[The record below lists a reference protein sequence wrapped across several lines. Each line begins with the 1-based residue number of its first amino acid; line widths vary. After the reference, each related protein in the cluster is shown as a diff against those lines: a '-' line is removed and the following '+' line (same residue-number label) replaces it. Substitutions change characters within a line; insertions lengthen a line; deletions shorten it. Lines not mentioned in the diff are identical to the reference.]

1 VLFEGSA
8 ERELQRNKVDFF
20 EILATAV
27 PSKENIHD
35 KMKIRVATSW
45 EVQ

>member
-1 VLFEGSA
+1 LKDLQKGNC
-8 ERELQRNKVDFF
+8 REIEVDFF

-35 KMKIRVATSW
+35 KMKIRVAASW